1 MSHSTSITEKEHSL
15 PTHHVQQSGAV
26 GACWAHNPKVDG
38 SKPSSAKTVVFI
50 FVYFASYLLNL
61 KMIELQHISFFMFL
75 LYGQIVYSFLFHDL
89 DFAMCRFWRRFIVH
103 NLMF

>member
-1 MSHSTSITEKEHSL
+1 MSHSTSIIEKEHSL

-38 SKPSSAKTVVFI
+38 SKPSSAKTVGFYFCVFRI
-50 FVYFASYLLNL
+50 ITNNL
-61 KMIELQHISFFMFL
+61 KTIELQQISFFMFL

-89 DFAMCRFWRRFIVH
+89 DFAMCRLFNVLIRTLTW
-103 NLMF
+103 